1 MSTKLTV
8 SVNSVSADATEHIAS
23 LLGARLQGG
32 EVIVLVSD
40 LGGGKTAFVRGLA
53 RGMGSTD
60 HVASPTFTI
69 SREYTAGDRTL
80 YHFDF
85 YRLQEPGV
93 VAAELEEFVHDPQ
106 AVVAIEWGEI
116 VEGVLPDER
125 VEVRIER
132 TGESARRITITCPQ
146 SLEYVIAKELK

>member
-1 MSTKLTV
+1 MG
-8 SVNSVSADATEHIAS
+8 E
-23 LLGARLQGG
+23 RLRGG
-32 EVIVLVSD
+32 EVIVLLSD

-53 RGMGSTD
+53 KGMGSTD

-69 SREYTAGDRTL
+69 SREYKAGKLTL

-93 VAAELEEFVHDPQ
+93 VAAELEEFIGDPN

-116 VEGVLPDER
+116 VEDVLPGER
-125 VEVRIER
+125 IEITIER
-132 TGESARRITITCPQ
+132 TGETARHISITYPRSLAYVVPEKQ
-146 SLEYVIAKELK
+146 S